1 MVVVTFESIYRI
13 TGNLTTTK
21 LCRNLWTTVR
31 ANFNCIIGFSAGF
44 SHLR

>member
-1 MVVVTFESIYRI
+1 MVMVTFESIYRI

-21 LCRNLWTTVR
+21 LCRNNWVAITI
-31 ANFNCIIGFSAGF
+31 NFNRIIGFSTSF